1 MQLLLAPFAAFPVSF
16 VAWMVSLGIATVM
29 ILVLFRGALTAER
42 RARWVKAITNANARY
57 LFSFLWVAW
66 LLFFGILLF
75 IVPHEGAGTP
85 YGAHRPD
92 RPVHGQLP
100 AVRLPLGGHRGVAP
114 PDLGVDRTGTIALSS
129 ADLQTA

>member
-1 MQLLLAPFAAFPVSF
+1 VQLLLAPFAAFPMSF

-29 ILVLFRGALTAER
+29 IWVLFRAALTAER

-57 LFSFLWVAW
+57 LFTFLWVAW

-85 YGAHRPD
+85 YGA
-92 RPVHGQLP
+92 
-100 AVRLPLGGHRGVAP
+100 LG
-114 PDLGVDRTGTIALSS
+114 LIALFTGSFLLFGFLW
-129 ADLQTA
+129 AVIGE

>member
-1 MQLLLAPFAAFPVSF
+1 VQLLLAPFAQFPVSF
-16 VAWMVSLGIATVM
+16 VAWVSALGIASVM
-29 ILVLFRGALTAER
+29 IFILLRAALSTER

-85 YGAHRPD
+85 YGAI
-92 RPVHGQLP
+92 GL
-100 AVRLPLGGHRGVAP
+100 
-114 PDLGVDRTGTIALSS
+114 IALFTGSFLLFGFLW
-129 ADLQTA
+129 AVIGE